1 MDFAWA
7 ALPLI
12 VVADELAF
20 APAKFQKAPTP
31 SPVAVAVAFAVPPS
45 IAVEVAVAIA
55 GPQSAAAAGR
65 LSNCRS
71 SIGCASVCSGGAPK
85 AKTITE

>member
-1 MDFAWA
+1 MAKDFAWA

-20 APAKFQKAPTP
+20 TPAKFQKAPTP

-45 IAVEVAVAIA
+45 IAVEVAVASA
-55 GPQSAAAAGR
+55 GPKPLPPVA
-65 LSNCRS
+65 
-71 SIGCASVCSGGAPK
+71 
-85 AKTITE
+85 